1 MNSYNIVGG
10 GEELDT
16 LRDSPEFAALIDA
29 WVEDQFESIQLPP
42 SVREQALNDILR
54 RVPLGAHVLEILS
67 QVRNK
72 IRGIFPQFSEQEK
85 FNAMRKT
92 DLRNYLVDTLEAA
105 IAQGDMFI
113 ARDQDTQAIIGM
125 VKACKLEPVD
135 ANSPVQGEVV
145 EIGKAFVVPALRGKG
160 VYRQLRTQVIDHIL
174 RKYPNATLLTATK
187 SEAIKH
193 MSTQAGWTEM
203 TFGDF
208 MRIHGAD
215 EEQVASYEP
224 SMRAQGWCGFTY
236 KPEVKAE

>member
-10 GEELDT
+10 SEELDT
-16 LRDSPEFAALIDA
+16 LRDSPEFSALVDA

-54 RVPLGAHVLEILS
+54 RVPLGAEVLEVFSRVRGQIRDVFPWLS
-67 QVRNK
+67 RQKRYDA
-72 IRGIFPQFSEQEK
+72 REK
-85 FNAMRKT
+85 SS
-92 DLRNYLVDTLEAA
+92 LRNYLVDTLEAA

-113 ARDQDTQAIIGM
+113 ARDQDTQGIIGM
-125 VKACKLEPVD
+125 VHACKLEPVGE
-135 ANSPVQGEVV
+135 NSPVQGEVV
-145 EIGKAFVVPALRGKG
+145 KIGKAFVVPHLRRNGI
-160 VYRQLRTQVIDHIL
+160 YRQLRAQVIDHIL

-187 SEAIKH
+187 SAAIKH
-193 MSTQAGWTEM
+193 MSTEAGWTEI
-203 TFGDF
+203 TYGDY
-208 MRIHGAD
+208 MRIHGAN